1 MLIIKMEW
9 ISVKNYDVI
18 LPSKSSCILVTDG
31 TNYSVIKV
39 KTFLEIVDKS
49 FCQWTHWMKI
59 PKVN

>member
-1 MLIIKMEW
+1 MEW
-9 ISVKNYDVI
+9 ISVKNYDAI

-39 KTFLEIVDKS
+39 KTFLEIVDKP